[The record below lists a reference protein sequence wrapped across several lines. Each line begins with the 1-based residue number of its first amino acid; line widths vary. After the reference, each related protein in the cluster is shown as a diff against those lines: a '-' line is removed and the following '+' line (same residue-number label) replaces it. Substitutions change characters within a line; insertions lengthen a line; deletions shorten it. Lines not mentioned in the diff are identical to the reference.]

1 MRWIPGGAIARLLA
15 DRGMCVD
22 MSASIFDATEGLD
35 VLEALKACNVC
46 PVVQECED
54 FVRPKK
60 SFFDGV
66 AAGKLW
72 IEGVRIV
79 DVESRVLFR
88 QETLDG
94 VGE

>member
-1 MRWIPGGAIARLLA
+1 MRRIPGGAIGRVLA

-22 MSASIFDATEGLD
+22 MSASIFDATEGRN

-46 PVVQECED
+46 PVVKECED
-54 FVRPKK
+54 FVRPKR

-66 AAGKLW
+66 CAGKVW
-72 IEGVRIV
+72 VDGIRV
-79 DVESRVLFR
+79 DVFR
-88 QETLDG
+88 QEPLPG

>member
-1 MRWIPGGAIARLLA
+1 
-15 DRGMCVD
+15 MCVD

-35 VLEALKACNVC
+35 VAEALKACKVC
-46 PVVQECED
+46 PVVKECED

-66 AAGKLW
+66 CAGKVW
-72 IEGVRIV
+72 IEGVRV
-79 DVESRVLFR
+79 DAESRILFR